1 MPEVYL
7 STTAECTVAN
17 IISNK
22 KPSLIKSYTV
32 AAAMVAFSVG
42 SSSKDLNAR
51 WHETRDRATNPK
63 CTIIRLIPIEVI

>member
-32 AAAMVAFSVG
+32 AAAMVAFSVC
-42 SSSKDLNAR
+42 SSSKDLNAL
-51 WHETRDRATNPK
+51 TRDSGSSDEPK
-63 CTIIRLIPIEVI
+63 VHNHPFNSD